1 VLIVTLPGRFVDEEQ
16 NLTATAQ
23 RTNPRP
29 LPRDFEQL
37 FQEHRALVYRAAYRI
52 TGTAEDAEDV
62 LQTLFL
68 RLLRRDH
75 ALDFGGNPKGYLHRA
90 AVNIALD
97 VIRLRRPSIPPDES
111 IIVDDRTGL
120 ATESQQL
127 VLAALSEL
135 SPKLAEMFV
144 LKHVEGYNNGEIA
157 RLIGT
162 SRGAV
167 AVMLFRAR
175 VRLKRSIRS
184 QLGGGP
190 ASSKEAASGVPKRSG
205 RWARR

>member
-1 VLIVTLPGRFVDEEQ
+1 MRSGKLM
-16 NLTATAQ
+16 ATVQ
-23 RTNPRP
+23 RTAPRP

-37 FQEHRALVYRAAYRI
+37 FQEHHALVYRAGYRI

-75 ALDFGGNPKGYLHRA
+75 SLDFGGNPKRYLHRA

-97 VIRLRRPSIPPDES
+97 IIRLRRPNVPPDES
-111 IIVDDRTGL
+111 SIVDDRTGP
-120 ATESQQL
+120 AIESQQL
-127 VLAALSEL
+127 VLAGLREL

-144 LKHVEGYNNGEIA
+144 LKHVEGYNNDEIA

-162 SRGAV
+162 SRGSV

-175 VRLKRSIRS
+175 VRLKKSIRS
-184 QLGGGP
+184 QMRGRGP
-190 ASSKEAASGVPKRSG
+190 GAEKMMGDIHERS
-205 RWARR
+205 